1 MDENNL
7 KYKFGPRHKELT
19 LISIYKFR
27 DFFSK
32 ELFDISFE
40 NVANEAYVYDDQ
52 IRGMVFRELRKRR
65 NEFN

>member
-1 MDENNL
+1 MDRLKL
-7 KYKFGPRHKELT
+7 KYKFGPKHKELT

-40 NVANEAYVYDDQ
+40 NVANQAYVSNDQ
-52 IRGMVFRELRKRR
+52 IRGMVFREIRKRR